1 MSAFIIQISK
11 ALGHSDTFRCG
22 RAALVVLTFLLTMG
36 ANCGQAP
43 AELCL
48 NGSDCDDAWLTYN
61 ATFPE
66 LGETDVSDEVEV
78 VVTLNRAFERLNST
92 FIRWSSQN
100 GAILFQV
107 EEAQDRR
114 SITLKPTELLSPN
127 TTFTVTILA
136 GAAIASDGASSPEL
150 SFSFTT
156 GLPSLGVTLESTL
169 EGAWPAA
176 LLAFDEDVELTEL
189 QAATTWLSDG
199 ESTAVIVGE
208 FVETITPVPSEEDEG
223 VEEGEPSL
231 AVSKRRFWVLPAS
244 GPRGG
249 AQQVQLDAALL
260 SSAGDFRLNTHQIFD
275 ISAEAGSV
283 LNAQWSP
290 PNPSLLRAAD
300 LEDAMWTVELD
311 ALPDG
316 TSWLLLE
323 VTESG
328 GADVSTS
335 VSALVDRSA
344 RSLSVSSAPWEG
356 KQGQL
361 TLRWSLTDGVGNA
374 EVTEVIT
381 DYDFIAPAT
390 PTFSEAYPAQWAY
403 DGLTFSLEVAEAGTI
418 QVYVGSELTQSIA
431 VETGLNRIEVVLP
444 REFQVYE
451 VGFSLVKAS
460 GNASELLVAQVERVP
475 YPCLGTLVD
484 GTLPQALSGVSELGA
499 LVIQDDGEGNVEAS
513 IPLNIGLVDDATLHS
528 ALPTRSF
535 GGETEL
541 LIRPSPEMVTLI
553 RFDPELIPACARVQR
568 VTLVLTSRQTCTAC
582 PQPTIWDIVPVLVL
596 WRENVVTWTNA
607 SEDTMWSSPG
617 TGVDDVG
624 NELVA
629 GEWVDGEFRY
639 EMSSAELESLLS
651 GAWQGL
657 RLSNFDVNVSFYSS
671 ESAQSDLR
679 PKLEL
684 SVEEVRE

>member
-1 MSAFIIQISK
+1 
-11 ALGHSDTFRCG
+11 
-22 RAALVVLTFLLTMG
+22 MG

-48 NGSDCDDAWLTYN
+48 NGSDCDEDWLTYTSTSP
-61 ATFPE
+61 AADE
-66 LGETDVSDEVEV
+66 AEVSDQVEV
-78 VVTLNRAFERLNST
+78 VLTLNRAFERFNST

-100 GAILFQV
+100 AAVLFQV

-114 SITLKPTELLSPN
+114 SIILKPTEVLLPN

-136 GAAIASDGASSPEL
+136 GAAIASDGASTPEL

-156 GLPSLGVTLESTL
+156 GLPSLGVTLEESL
-169 EGAWPAA
+169 EGSWPAA
-176 LLAFDEDVELTEL
+176 LLVFDEDVELTDL

-199 ESTAVIVGE
+199 QSTAAIVSE
-208 FVETITPVPSEEDEG
+208 FVETITPVPSEDDEG
-223 VEEGEPSL
+223 VEDGEPSL
-231 AVSKRRFWVLPAS
+231 AVSKRRFGVLPVSAPTG
-244 GPRGG
+244 GP
-249 AQQVQLDAALL
+249 QQVQLDAALL
-260 SSAGDFRLNTHQIFD
+260 SSTGDFRLNTGRRFD
-275 ISAEAGSV
+275 ISAEAGNA
-283 LNAQWSP
+283 LAAQWGP
-290 PNPSLLRAAD
+290 PRPSLLRSAD
-300 LEDAMWTVELD
+300 LEDAIWTVELD
-311 ALPDG
+311 DLPDG

-323 VTESG
+323 VGETGGTE
-328 GADVSTS
+328 VSTS
-335 VSALVDRSA
+335 VRTLVDRSA
-344 RSLSVSSAPWEG
+344 RSLSVSLAPWEG
-356 KQGQL
+356 REGQL
-361 TLRWSLTDGVGNA
+361 ILRWSLTDGVGNA

-460 GNASELLVAQVERVP
+460 GNASEPLVAQVERVP
-475 YPCLGTLVD
+475 YPCLGSLVD

-513 IPLNIGLVDDATLHS
+513 IPLNIGLADDATLHS

-535 GGETEL
+535 GTETEL
-541 LIRPSPEMVTLI
+541 LVRPSPEMVTLI
-553 RFDPELIPACARVQR
+553 RFDSELIPSCARVQR
-568 VTLVLTSRQTCTAC
+568 VTLVLTSRQNCTAC
-582 PQPTIWDIVPVLVL
+582 PQPTNWEIVPVLVP

-639 EMSSAELESLLS
+639 EMSSAELESFLS